1 LRETKKPQ
9 GERLRRYSFMKW
21 FTWLNVCDFVAEER
35 DHLRGPQ
42 PGEVPVAQEG
52 EVGNRGRISQN
63 MIST

>member
-1 LRETKKPQ
+1 MRFQRIGGEEASCASNARKP
-9 GERLRRYSFMKW
+9 GVKTL
-21 FTWLNVCDFVAEER
+21 DAAEEQ

-42 PGEVPVAQEG
+42 PGEVPVTQEG